1 MPGTTLA
8 AFLPP
13 DDMSRDLSVANA
25 DAPGMRHVSVA
36 GDTYTILLT
45 GADTGGRYCLIDMH
59 VPPGGGPPPHR
70 HDFEEMFTVLDGEI
84 EVMFRGQTEPASAG
98 ATVNIPANAAHAFK
112 NVSEIPARLLC
123 MCAPPGLDQ
132 FFLEIGDR
140 VASRTSPPPEISGE
154 EKARRTVKAMALAA
168 KYRTELLVP

>member
-1 MPGTTLA
+1 MPGTILA

-59 VPPGGGPPPHR
+59 VPPGGAPHPTA
-70 HDFEEMFTVLDGEI
+70 MI
-84 EVMFRGQTEPASAG
+84 
-98 ATVNIPANAAHAFK
+98 
-112 NVSEIPARLLC
+112 
-123 MCAPPGLDQ
+123 
-132 FFLEIGDR
+132 
-140 VASRTSPPPEISGE
+140 SRKCSPSS
-154 EKARRTVKAMALAA
+154 TA
-168 KYRTELLVP
+168 KSK